1 MLLRPLPLLLQQQ
14 RHRRDIEL
22 DCRRRATLPDV
33 AAVTAMAME
42 MEMAAVGL
50 RLEGDAAATVLVD
63 GPLVAARA
71 AQRAQ
76 AAPAG
81 AARRSVRRSS
91 ERVRSAVAAAVRI
104 LLVVLPARIAVV
116 LVGRSRPIDLPT
128 GSSRRDVLVSSLVGV
143 AEASGEAGRASEA
156 EAEAEGAGE
165 EVECR
170 PLLPLVVRHVGPVL
184 LGADRQS
191 EGVAIAACT
200 ATEAVTATAPASR
213 LFGILRLFTGC
224 CNLGWTRAAVARAL
238 LVVVAAEIKQINNK
252 GGQNRRPD
260 P

>member
-1 MLLRPLPLLLQQQ
+1 
-14 RHRRDIEL
+14 
-22 DCRRRATLPDV
+22 
-33 AAVTAMAME
+33 

-50 RLEGDAAATVLVD
+50 PLEGDAAAIVPVD

-71 AQRAQ
+71 GQRAQ

-91 ERVRSAVAAAVRI
+91 ERVRSVVAVAVAAAVRI
-104 LLVVLPARIAVV
+104 LVVLPARIATVP
-116 LVGRSRPIDLPT
+116 VGRSRPIDLPT
-128 GSSRRDVLVSSLVGV
+128 DSSRRDVLVSSLVGV

-165 EVECR
+165 EVERR
-170 PLLPLVVRHVGPVL
+170 PLLPLVARHVGPVL

-200 ATEAVTATAPASR
+200 AAEAVTAMAPASR

-224 CNLGWTRAAVARAL
+224 CNLDWTRAAVARAL
-238 LVVVAAEIKQINNK
+238 LAVVAAEIKQIINK

>member
-1 MLLRPLPLLLQQQ
+1 MLPRPLPLLLLEL

-33 AAVTAMAME
+33 AVVTAMAME

-50 RLEGDAAATVLVD
+50 RLEGDAAAIVLVD
-63 GPLVAARA
+63 GPPVAARA
-71 AQRAQ
+71 GPRAQ

-91 ERVRSAVAAAVRI
+91 ERVRSAAVAAAVRI
-104 LLVVLPARIAVV
+104 LVVLPARIATVP
-116 LVGRSRPIDLPT
+116 VGRSRPIDLPT
-128 GSSRRDVLVSSLVGV
+128 DSSRRDVLVSSLVGV

-156 EAEAEGAGE
+156 EAEGAGE
-165 EVECR
+165 EVER
-170 PLLPLVVRHVGPVL
+170 RLLLPLVVRHVGPVL

-200 ATEAVTATAPASR
+200 AAEAVTAMAPASR

-238 LVVVAAEIKQINNK
+238 LAVVAAEIKQINNK